1 MEKPEYLI
9 IVFLIFITILINVF
23 STKSQKIYFFI
34 NPKDQN
40 SINLL
45 NNILKNSKNEIIL
58 VSNNSDKKILQNV
71 VNKLNQIRPIS
82 KVLDIEN
89 FSDLKEVVYE
99 SCFKNAK
106 CIFQPWDKFY
116 SINNRLNVFG
126 YPFNFEKNV
135 KQPSNTASDSKGNAV
150 FDKSTLG
157 DRNVLDY
164 DCKSKDIVDKKME
177 ILLANQNPQMSCT
190 NTRSSRGF

>member
-9 IVFLIFITILINVF
+9 IIFLIFITVFINIF
-23 STKSQKIYFFI
+23 SNKSEKIYFFI

-58 VSNNSDKKILQNV
+58 VSNNSNKEELQNI
-71 VNKLNQIRPIS
+71 VNDFNQIRPIS
-82 KVLDIEN
+82 KIIDIEK
-89 FSDLKEVVYE
+89 FSDLNEVIYE

-126 YPFNFEKNV
+126 YPFNFENKV

-150 FDKSTLG
+150 FDKS
-157 DRNVLDY
+157 RN
-164 DCKSKDIVDKKME
+164 IVDKKKE
-177 ILLANQNPQMSCT
+177 ILLANQNPQMGCT
-190 NTRSSRGF
+190 NTRSSRGL